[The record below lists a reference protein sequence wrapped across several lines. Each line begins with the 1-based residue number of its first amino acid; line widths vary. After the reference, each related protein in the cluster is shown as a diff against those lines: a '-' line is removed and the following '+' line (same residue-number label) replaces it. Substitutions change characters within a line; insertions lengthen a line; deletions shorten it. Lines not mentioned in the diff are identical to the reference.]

1 MEHDRATP
9 SPPSDAA
16 EVLGRDPRP
25 VSGAQGSQAS
35 QGSQRSQGS
44 EDDSSSESSD
54 NEATD
59 CETPRP
65 GRKLLRE
72 ELEAVPSSSARAPSP
87 SLAETPKQGFQRTSK
102 CLDSLEPTG
111 NPLDRAIEEGHLRS
125 ETPNRPVPE
134 LSIRRAA
141 LQEDDLESRTES
153 SVETK
158 AQPNKEPE
166 AENKAEAGS
175 KLGAGDSPRARS
187 TSTIVGD
194 RSAEPM
200 THDAIESTGKLERK
214 SWCARQTSKRAVRA
228 GSAESQGAGKPR
240 VVSPCLP
247 HVVFTDSC

>member
-1 MEHDRATP
+1 MEHGGADP
-9 SPPSDAA
+9 SSPSGAA
-16 EVLGRDPRP
+16 EVLGQDPRP
-25 VSGAQGSQAS
+25 ASGAQGSQDS
-35 QGSQRSQGS
+35 LTSQRLRESKGG
-44 EDDSSSESSD
+44 SSSGSSD

-65 GRKLLRE
+65 GRKQLRE

-87 SLAETPKQGFQRTSK
+87 SPTETPKQGFQRTSK
-102 CLDSLEPTG
+102 YLDSLEPTG
-111 NPLDRAIEEGHLRS
+111 NPPYRAIEEGHLS
-125 ETPNRPVPE
+125 PKPVPE

-158 AQPNKEPE
+158 AQPKKEPD
-166 AENKAEAGS
+166 AENKLEAGS
-175 KLGAGDSPRARS
+175 KPGAGGGPEARQ

-200 THDAIESTGKLERK
+200 AHDVIESTGKLERK